1 MTRRTE
7 FTASIESE
15 VCFAETPSPSRR
27 RDRCSELSD
36 GNVEN
41 SVTILRL
48 VRSFTES
55 FYGDYESSQ
64 IREGVARSALA
75 LLCSLELF
83 VC

>member
-7 FTASIESE
+7 FTASIQSE

-27 RDRCSELSD
+27 GDRYPELSD

-48 VRSFTES
+48 VRSFTSS
-55 FYGDYESSQ
+55 FYGDFESSQ
-64 IREGVARSALA
+64 IGEGVAGSALA